1 MSATLRQFAKHT
13 SWPIIAAMLCLML
26 VGIQAIGVSERADG
40 GPGSLAIKQMIF
52 AAVGLGTFVLVTLIP
67 YKRFGQGA
75 YPMFAGTL
83 ALLVLVLFLKPIRG
97 SHRWID
103 LGVVQVQ
110 PSELAKLSY
119 IILLAWYLRFGDH
132 YRRLRGLIIPFLLTL
147 VPLGLI
153 LKEPDLG
160 TSLLFLPTLY
170 VMLFVAGAKYRHLLG
185 IVAIGT
191 FLVLFPLP
199 QKISPNWDASE
210 LRERRSISYGH
221 IEWGGQERLLV
232 AAPLLKMENHQLSR
246 IVGWLR
252 QDDPRV
258 AMGKGYHLRQSK
270 TVLGSGRWTGNTDW
284 EDAHLYFSMLPDDH
298 TDFIFS
304 VIGGRWGFI
313 GCLGVLGLYAV
324 IFIFG
329 IEISAATHDPFGRL
343 LAVGVLALLFSQ
355 LCINVGMTM
364 GLMPITGMTLP
375 LVSYGGSSLV
385 INCAAL
391 GLLVNVGQR
400 RPILLGPKPFEH
412 GQKRE
417 KALAATIAS
426 PQEGSTGRKDRKR
439 NKPGQTAASES
450 RALQNQP

>member
-1 MSATLRQFAKHT
+1 MLENLRQFARYT

-26 VGIQAIGVSERADG
+26 VGVQAIRVSEQAEG
-40 GPGSLAIKQMIF
+40 LTTNLALKQMVF
-52 AAVGLGTFVLVTLIP
+52 AGVGLGVFFALTLIP
-67 YKRFGQGA
+67 YKRFGQAA
-75 YPMFAGTL
+75 YWLFAGTV

-103 LGVVQVQ
+103 LKVVQIQ

-119 IILLAWYLRFGDH
+119 SILLAWYLRYGNH
-132 YRRLRGLIIPFLLTL
+132 YRKLRGLIVPFLLTL
-147 VPLGLI
+147 LPLGLI

-170 VMLFVAGAKYRHLLG
+170 IMLFVAGAKYRHLLG

-191 FLVLFPLP
+191 VLVLAPVP
-199 QKISPNWDASE
+199 QKVSSSWSSTE
-210 LRERRSISYGH
+210 LRERRSISYTAFGYDDT
-221 IEWGGQERLLV
+221 EYLLV

-246 IVGWLR
+246 IVGWIR

-270 TVLGSGRWTGNTDW
+270 TVLGSGRWSGNTDW
-284 EDAHLYFSMLPDDH
+284 DDAHLYFSMLPDDH

-304 VIGGRWGFI
+304 VIGGRWGFL
-313 GCLGVLGLYAV
+313 GCLGVLTLYGV

-329 IEISAATHDPFGRL
+329 IEIASATHDPFGRL
-343 LAVGVLALLFSQ
+343 LAIGVLALLFSQ

-375 LVSYGGSSLV
+375 FVSYGGSSLV

-391 GLLVNVGQR
+391 GLLINVGQR

-417 KALAATIAS
+417 KTLGATLSGPNGWRGETPEKSVPTTGTADH
-426 PQEGSTGRKDRKR
+426 QGSR
-439 NKPGQTAASES
+439 
-450 RALQNQP
+450 